1 MRKYLLDNIYLHSDS
16 RDPLTININKYYI
29 HTHPVVSMNRSNY
42 KRHNKTASIEFEGS
56 QEDSILYSGGRYGT
70 KYKTRKTKL
79 IEDILII
86 GSIFTG
92 WNWGLTSRRKY
103 NYYPLQP
110 ISNLSQLHI
119 SETCE
124 VESHFKSALNRLLD
138 KNWQIQYENGFHLR
152 MLFNQ
157 ANINHMESR
166 FLSNMIIWE
175 WLYPHEKNPNGATPK
190 DESLDLKKII
200 SYILTKH
207 WPAQY
212 KRQDKNNIF
221 HALRNQLAHSG
232 TLPINRPHKYVDN
245 WMKQIPW
252 DDPNGTDLQSYLK
265 FFNILTQVV
274 VLKTIDINADYL
286 IQSQLNN
293 YLSKGSID

>member
-1 MRKYLLDNIYLHSDS
+1 
-16 RDPLTININKYYI
+16 
-29 HTHPVVSMNRSNY
+29 MNRNNY
-42 KRHNKTASIEFEGS
+42 KKHNKTASIEFEGS
-56 QEDSILYSGGRYGT
+56 QEDSVIYYGGRYGT
-70 KYKTRKTKL
+70 KYKTRKRKL

-86 GSIFTG
+86 GSILTG

-103 NYYPLQP
+103 NYYPLLP

-119 SETCE
+119 SETSE
-124 VESHFKSALNRLLD
+124 VESHFKSALKRLLD

-190 DESLDLKKII
+190 DESQDLKEII
-200 SYILTKH
+200 NYILTKH

-212 KRQDKNNIF
+212 KMQNKNIF

-232 TLPINRPHKYVDN
+232 TLPINRSYAEN

-252 DDPNGTDLQSYLK
+252 EDTNGEDLQSYLK

-286 IQSQLNN
+286 IQPQLDN
-293 YLSKGSID
+293 YLSKGSLD

>member
-1 MRKYLLDNIYLHSDS
+1 MKKYSLDNVYLDSDS
-16 RDPLTININKYYI
+16 RDPLMINIDKYYI
-29 HTHPVVSMNRSNY
+29 YTQPVVSMSRSNY
-42 KRHNKTASIEFEGS
+42 TRHNKTASIEFEGA
-56 QEDSILYSGGRYGT
+56 QEDSILYYGGRYGT
-70 KYKTRKTKL
+70 KYKTRKRKL

-86 GSIFTG
+86 GSILTG

-110 ISNLSQLHI
+110 ISHLSQLY
-119 SETCE
+119 SEVGE
-124 VESHFKSALNRLLD
+124 VESHFKSALKRLLD

-157 ANINHMESR
+157 SNINHMESR

-175 WLYPHEKNPNGATPK
+175 WLYPHEKNPNGANSE
-190 DESLDLKKII
+190 DESQDLKEII
-200 SYILTKH
+200 NYILTKH

-212 KRQDKNNIF
+212 KRENKNNIF

-232 TLPINRPHKYVDN
+232 TLPINRRYAED
-245 WMKQIPW
+245 WMKQILW
-252 DDPNGTDLQSYLK
+252 DAPNGRDLQSYLK

-286 IQSQLNN
+286 IQFQLNN
-293 YLSKGSID
+293 YLSKGSLD